1 MNEEMKNLKTAKEIS
16 KMFPIW
22 SERTFRIYASQG
34 KVPCIRIG
42 KKRKKPFFD
51 PEEIEKF
58 FDSQKIVEKGDK

>member
-1 MNEEMKNLKTAKEIS
+1 MKEEMKNLKTAKEIS
-16 KMFPIW
+16 EMFPIW
-22 SERTFRIYASQG
+22 SPMTFRIYASQG

-58 FDSQKIVEKGDK
+58 FNSQKVVEKGNN